1 MKSFYVA
8 LAVIASAALVAA
20 APAVAAPATVNLRV
34 EGPAGTIWD
43 GPVTTNG
50 HAIEKDHFGP
60 QPCDGT
66 NNGAHPTP
74 GPTVTSTLDDALA
87 WDGKWTPSL
96 NDFQITRIGPDA
108 QTTSKFWGLVL
119 NFQQLQVGGCQQ
131 QVKTGD
137 QVLFAYDLFSMK
149 HILKLTGPTH
159 ATSGKKF
166 KVHVVDGQNGKPV
179 AGAKIGVAKTNAKGD
194 ATTSFKGVGRAVLKA
209 TAPQSVRSN
218 ALVVRVRK
226 AKK

>member
-1 MKSFYVA
+1 MKSLQVA
-8 LAVIASAALVAA
+8 IAVAASAALVSA
-20 APAVAAPATVNLRV
+20 APALAAPTSVNLRV
-34 EGPAGTIWD
+34 EGPEGTLWD
-43 GPVTTNG
+43 GPVTTDG

-96 NDFQITRIGPDA
+96 NDFEITRIGPDA
-108 QTTSKFWGLVL
+108 NSTSKFWGLVL

-131 QVKTGD
+131 QVKAGD
-137 QVLFAYDLFSMK
+137 QVLFVYDLFSMK
-149 HILKLTGPTH
+149 HILKLTGPSH
-159 ATSGKKF
+159 AREGKKF
-166 KVHVVDGQNGKPV
+166 KVKVVDGQNGKPV
-179 AGAKIGVAKTNAKGD
+179 PGAKVGVVKANSKGV
-194 ATTSFKGVGRAVLKA
+194 ATTSFKGAGRGVLKA

-218 ALVVRVRK
+218 ALVVKVT
-226 AKK
+226 KK

>member
-1 MKSFYVA
+1 MKSLYVA
-8 LAVIASAALVAA
+8 VAVAASAALIGA
-20 APAVAAPATVNLRV
+20 APALAAPTSVNLRV
-34 EGPAGTIWD
+34 EGPEGTLWD
-43 GPVTTNG
+43 GPVTTDG

-96 NDFQITRIGPDA
+96 NDFLVSRIGPDA
-108 QTTSKFWGLVL
+108 NSSTKFWGLVL

-131 QVKTGD
+131 QVKAGD
-137 QVLFAYDLFSMK
+137 QVLFVYDLFSMK
-149 HILKLTGPTH
+149 HILKLTGPSH
-159 ATSGKKF
+159 AREGRKF
-166 KVHVVDGQNGKPV
+166 KVKVVDGQNGKPV
-179 AGAKIGVAKTNAKGD
+179 AGAKVGVVKANSKGV
-194 ATTSFKGVGRAVLKA
+194 ATTSFKGAGRGVLKA

-218 ALVVRVRK
+218 AVVVK
-226 AKK
+226 VKK

>member
-1 MKSFYVA
+1 MKFRHWA
-8 LAVIASAALVAA
+8 LGVLTAALVSA

-34 EGPAGTIWD
+34 EGPEGTIFD

-66 NNGAHPTP
+66 NNGANATA
-74 GPTVTSTLDDALA
+74 GPTVTSALDDQLA

-108 QTTSKFWGLVL
+108 QTSAKFWGLVL
-119 NFQQLQVGGCQQ
+119 NFQQLQVGGCQK
-131 QVKTGD
+131 QVKAGD

-149 HILKLTGPTH
+149 HVLKLTGPTH

-166 KVHVVDGQNGKPV
+166 KVKVVDGQNNAPV
-179 AGAKIGVAKTNAKGD
+179 AGAKVGVAKTNSKGV
-194 ATTSFKGVGRAVLKA
+194 ALTSFKGTGRAVLKA
-209 TAPQSVRSN
+209 TAALSVRSN
-218 ALVVRVRK
+218 ALIVKVAK